1 MSVINEQ
8 KRDFYWL
15 YVIGVTIIL
24 VGVIVMVKLSEN
36 EKYDPIRQQ
45 QNEESAKMNIR
56 ILKNY

>member
-1 MSVINEQ
+1 MSVVNEQ

-15 YVIGVTIIL
+15 YVIGVTIVL
-24 VGVIVMVKLSEN
+24 VGIIAMVKLSEN

-56 ILKNY
+56 ILKDY